1 MEHVTKAVV
10 REAGSSKFYNAVET
24 VGHSFVMDE
33 PEFMSGTDLGPA
45 PFGLVASALGACTNM
60 TLRTYAD
67 MKKLPLDE
75 VDTEV
80 THIPSKDSHHF
91 QRIIKLTGNLIE
103 EQRQRLLEIANK
115 CPVHKLLVSGASVSS
130 ELSGEAA

>member
-1 MEHVTKAVV
+1 MEHVTRSVI
-10 REAGSSKFYNAVET
+10 REAGSSKFCNAVET
-24 VGHSFVMDE
+24 EGHSFVMDE
-33 PEFMSGTDLGPA
+33 PEFMGGTDLGPA

-60 TLRTYAD
+60 TLRMYAG

-75 VDTEV
+75 VDTEI
-80 THIPSKDSHHF
+80 THTPSKDGHHF
-91 QRIIKLTGNLIE
+91 QRIIKLTGNLTE

-115 CPVHKLLVSGASVSS
+115 CPVHKLLVSGGSVWS